1 MTLMNGPVQKGQRR
15 TGQGRR
21 AGARAGA
28 GCAIAI
34 MVAVAGCGTVQS
46 GAPAGQSGQAGSAA
60 PATASQSA
68 AASNAAPQQPASG
81 QPAGGPV
88 PAGFAATSVTFVSP
102 DESFVLGTA
111 PCATPPCTSI
121 VRTLDRGAHWR
132 GIPAPVVPLG
142 TPYQGKS
149 AAVWGIR
156 FASPAQGFVFGSGLW
171 ETADGGLHWVRDSQ
185 PGRTIL
191 SLAVLGSHVLALTD
205 RCTPSGGCGQNATLV
220 RRPLAGGAWST
231 VATVHS
237 AWLLDATDLISTQA
251 GDAAV
256 LDGTK
261 VLTITNGGMFASV
274 HPTPCTKEG
283 VAFPASV
290 AATSGH
296 GDLALLCVGQA
307 AMSHTQKRVYISGNG
322 GATWAKAGVPDSA
335 GDGGTI
341 AGPTPVTT
349 VIATASAASWL
360 YRSTNVAASW
370 HTVRFESDGGM
381 GWADLGFTTF
391 TQGVVVHGP
400 AITDGNREHRP
411 GQLLLTSDTGATW
424 QPVHF

>member
-1 MTLMNGPVQKGQRR
+1 MNGSAHS
-15 TGQGRR
+15 GRR
-21 AGARAGA
+21 QAGRGRQARARFGA
-28 GCAIAI
+28 GCALAI

-46 GAPAGQSGQAGSAA
+46 PAPAGQPTPASSAA
-60 PATASQSA
+60 PAAASQNA
-68 AASNAAPQQPASG
+68 VASSGAPQAASG
-81 QPAGGPV
+81 QPTGGPV

-102 DESFVLGTA
+102 AESFVLGTA

-121 VRTLDRGAHWR
+121 VRTLDRGRHWR
-132 GIPAPVVPLG
+132 GLPAPVVPVG

-149 AAVWGIR
+149 TAVWGIR
-156 FASPAQGFVFGSGLW
+156 FATPAQGFVFGRGLW
-171 ETADGGLHWVRDSQ
+171 ETTDGGLHWARDPQ
-185 PGRTIL
+185 PHNTIL

-205 RCTPSGGCGQNATLV
+205 RCTAQNGCAQNGTLL

-237 AWLLDATDLISTQA
+237 VALLDPTDLISTQA

-256 LDGTK
+256 LDGTH
-261 VLTITNGGMFASV
+261 VLTIINGGMVTSV

-283 VAFPASV
+283 MAFPASV

-307 AMSHTQKRVYISGNG
+307 AMSHTQKRVYVSGNG
-322 GATWAKAGVPDSA
+322 GTTWAKAGVPDSA

-341 AGPTPVTT
+341 AGPTPVTM

-370 HTVRFESDGGM
+370 HTVRFETDGGM

-400 AITDGNREHRP
+400 AITDGNRDHRP
-411 GQLLLTSDTGATW
+411 GQLLLTTDTGATW